1 MAVALESIFTFQFSW
16 LLLAAIGLMAVL
28 YSSVGHGGASGYLAA
43 MALWGLAPEEM
54 RPAALLMNIVV
65 TSWLLHRF
73 KPYQLMPHK
82 LFWPLV
88 VVSTPLAF
96 VGGLIEIDAQAYRLL
111 VGVML
116 FLAAVR
122 MLMIT
127 KVAENTQ
134 QPALLLVLLVG
145 GVLGFSAGL
154 TGIGGGVFLSPI
166 LLIFGWCSMRQSTA
180 VAAGFILLNSIGG
193 LAGYVASGQPW
204 PLGTGWLVIAAF
216 AGCLFGSE
224 LAAHR
229 ASSLTLQKLLA
240 AVLAIAAVKM
250 IYTAI

>member
-1 MAVALESIFTFQFSW
+1 MVLETIFAFQYSFI
-16 LLLAAIGLMAVL
+16 LLMAIGLMAVL

-43 MALWGLAPEEM
+43 MALWGLLPEEM

-65 TSWLLHRF
+65 TSWLLFRF
-73 KPYQLMPHK
+73 QPYKLMPYK

-88 VVSTPLAF
+88 IASTPLAF
-96 VGGLIEIDAQAYRLL
+96 IGGVIKIDAEAYRLL

-116 FLAAVR
+116 LLAAVR
-122 MLMIT
+122 MLMIN
-127 KVAENTQ
+127 KAAESIQ
-134 QPALLLVLLVG
+134 QPTMIAVLLVG
-145 GVLGFSAGL
+145 AILGFSAGL

-166 LLIFGWCSMRQSTA
+166 LLIFGWCSIRQSTA
-180 VAAGFILLNSIGG
+180 VAAGFILLNSISG
-193 LAGYVASGQPW
+193 LAGYIVSDQSW
-204 PLGTGWLVIAAF
+204 PMGAGWLVIAAL
-216 AGCLFGSE
+216 AGCLFGGE

-250 IYTAI
+250 VVTAL

>member
-1 MAVALESIFTFQFSW
+1 MPVVLETIFAFQYSFI
-16 LLLAAIGLMAVL
+16 LLMAIGLMAVL

-43 MALWGLAPEEM
+43 MALWGLLPEEM

-65 TSWLLHRF
+65 TSWLLYRF
-73 KPYQLMPHK
+73 QPYKLIPYK

-88 VVSTPLAF
+88 IASTPLAF
-96 VGGLIEIDAQAYRLL
+96 VGGLIKIDAEAYRLL

-116 FLAAVR
+116 LLAAVR
-122 MLMIT
+122 MLMIN
-127 KVAENTQ
+127 KAAESTH
-134 QPALLLVLLVG
+134 QPTMIVVLLVG
-145 GVLGFSAGL
+145 AILGFSAGL

-166 LLIFGWCSMRQSTA
+166 LLIFGWCTIRQSTA

-193 LAGYVASGQPW
+193 LAGYIVSDQSW
-204 PLGTGWLVIAAF
+204 PMGAGWLVIAAL
-216 AGCLFGSE
+216 AGCLFGGE

-250 IYTAI
+250 VVTAL